1 MIFRIKTLAEIG
13 EQRDRIV
20 DYLAAQRRHDSAG
33 IIDDLYYCIFGRVL
47 NTLGV
52 ETLDDDTLEWVCEEP
67 LIVGVSY

>member
-13 EQRDRIV
+13 EQRDRIA
-20 DYLAAQRRHDSAG
+20 DYLCEHGR
-33 IIDDLYYCIFGRVL
+33 IDEELKIYEIYNGIFGRIL

-67 LIVGVSY
+67 LIVCVSY